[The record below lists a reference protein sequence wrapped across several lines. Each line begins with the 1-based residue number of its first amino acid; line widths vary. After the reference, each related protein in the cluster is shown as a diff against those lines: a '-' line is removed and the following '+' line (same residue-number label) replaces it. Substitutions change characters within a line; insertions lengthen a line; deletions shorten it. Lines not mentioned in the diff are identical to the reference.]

1 MSEQS
6 NLKRHQH
13 CPMRTHVGNCIII
26 GGFCTSI
33 REDICD
39 ALHKSFQMG
48 TRNRA
53 VDKANDDAVR
63 CYEFLKERIGSEIT
77 DNAEEFEKWF
87 ERMVWHVQKCNEYDT
102 EMRNVSEDCDNC
114 IWNTCNYNK
123 VPWEVGEWIN
133 KQEKYQMAECSNCK
147 KVTMHEMWGDKLV
160 YYDYC
165 PNCGAKMKG

>member
-13 CPMRTHVGNCIII
+13 CPMRTHVGNCLII

-39 ALHKSFQMG
+39 ALHKAFQMG
-48 TRNRA
+48 ARSRA
-53 VDKANDDAVR
+53 
-63 CYEFLKERIGSEIT
+63 KE
-77 DNAEEFEKWF
+77 
-87 ERMVWHVQKCNEYDT
+87 
-102 EMRNVSEDCDNC
+102 
-114 IWNTCNYNK
+114 
-123 VPWEVGEWIN
+123 GEWIN

-147 KVTMHEMWGDKLV
+147 KITMHEMWGDKLV